1 MPKAGVTTHERTRS
15 PEPVTPRAFSCRCGR
30 PIFFRNS
37 RCLACQRALGYDAPR
52 RRLYAIEPVPDESGL
67 WQESGADDGPRWR
80 RCVNLDTAS
89 GCNWLIDA
97 STPPDPEDA
106 PVRGQCI
113 ACRLTRTLPDLSVAD
128 NATHWQRIAL
138 AQRRLV
144 STLVGLELPVQSWY
158 DDPEHGLAF
167 DLLRALPGV
176 PQVTTGHAN
185 GVITIDIEE
194 ADDATREQR
203 RQALHEPYRTL
214 LGHLRHESGHYYWM
228 RLVEHG
234 PWLEPFRERFG
245 DERADYAAAL
255 KAHYE
260 QGAPADW
267 GTRFVSSYASAH
279 PWEDWAE
286 TWAHY
291 LHLVDTLDTAR
302 SFGLHGERVE
312 LTYERFDARLLADAG
327 DDTSAQG
334 FVALLGDWMELTG
347 VLNELSRSMGLPD
360 FYPFVLSYDA
370 VRKLHFVHRVVTE
383 KRR

>member
-1 MPKAGVTTHERTRS
+1 MTRATTS

-37 RCLACQRALGYDAPR
+37 RCLACERALGYDAER
-52 RRLYAIEPVPDESGL
+52 RQLHAIEPVADEEGL
-67 WQESGADDGPRWR
+67 WQESGVEGGPRWR

-97 STPPDPEDA
+97 AAPPDAEDA
-106 PVRGQCI
+106 PVRGQCT
-113 ACRLTRTLPDLSVAD
+113 ACRLTRTLPDLSLAE
-128 NATHWQRIAL
+128 NAERWQRIAM

-144 STLVGLELPVQSWY
+144 STLVALALPVRSWY
-158 DDPEHGLAF
+158 DDPERGLAF
-167 DLLRALPGV
+167 DLLRAVPGAAA
-176 PQVTTGHAN
+176 VTTGHVD
-185 GVITIDIEE
+185 GVITIDVEE

-214 LGHLRHESGHYYWM
+214 LGHLRHECGHYYWM

-234 PWLEPFRERFG
+234 PWLAPFRERFG
-245 DERADYAAAL
+245 DERTDYAAAL
-255 KAHYE
+255 QAHYE

-267 GTRFVSSYASAH
+267 GTRFVSAYASAH

-312 LTYERFDARLLADAG
+312 LNYERFDTRLLADA
-327 DDTSAQG
+327 DDDADAQR
-334 FVALLGDWMELTG
+334 FIALLGDWMELTG

-360 FYPFVLSYDA
+360 FYPFVLSYEA
-370 VRKLHFVHRVVTE
+370 VRKLHFVHRVVSE